1 MRERNRLYVVDGVE
15 RVSGVRRGDP
25 IALVA
30 WLQSFHQPITAS
42 SSTRSN
48 KASFNCNHPH
58 PQSRRKN
65 MSHPSISNYTKQQF
79 SLCPTNGRLAVG
91 DGAFTCD
98 NTPSVLAVCHIQGT
112 DDMYY
117 YSTTFSGGPGVRP
130 LVHAAIVHINLLRPS
145 GVFDIPT
152 AKCPPD
158 GGSSDRVTGG
168 LASIISQSPN
178 SSFSPSPPEKPS
190 SPINNHVAGTRIP
203 STVPPRRIPARSESL
218 DSLSTPSLTPDDS
231 DASGAPGI
239 ITKHSKDALD
249 LLLNIF
255 PHNGL
260 SILPFAKSV
269 VVSVPNMG
277 ATFDGV
283 VLELP
288 GNSKTFYVDGKNA
301 PAVSLRESI
310 VALLELADEYLQCS
324 ALVIVL
330 DKSFN
335 SLNDLLHSLMYVGG
349 SIVTKPPFQVNPA
362 YILVGLDI

>member
-1 MRERNRLYVVDGVE
+1 
-15 RVSGVRRGDP
+15 
-25 IALVA
+25 
-30 WLQSFHQPITAS
+30 
-42 SSTRSN
+42 
-48 KASFNCNHPH
+48 
-58 PQSRRKN
+58 
-65 MSHPSISNYTKQQF
+65 MSQPSISNYTNQQF
-79 SLCPTNGRLAVG
+79 SLCPTFVLSCALYFVSDVTSFSNGRLAVG

-98 NTPSVLAVCHIQGT
+98 NTPSVLAVCQIQGT

-117 YSTTFSGGPGVRP
+117 YSTTFSGGPGV
-130 LVHAAIVHINLLRPS
+130 H
-145 GVFDIPT
+145 
-152 AKCPPD
+152 C
-158 GGSSDRVTGG
+158 VTGS

-178 SSFSPSPPEKPS
+178 SSFSPSPPEKPLG
-190 SPINNHVAGTRIP
+190 PISNHVAGNRIT
-203 STVPPRRIPARSESL
+203 STVPPRRIPARSDSL

-255 PHNGL
+255 PRNGL

-310 VALLELADEYLQCS
+310 VALLELADEHLQCS